1 MPTQCIDISADKNIS
16 NASPFAMGAFMVCYI
31 ITNLLMKAS
40 FLFFIML
47 IVEFIICQVLFQ
59 FSPRVV
65 FLSIRFLTMH
75 KYKTPTH
82 TDPVYYPMESD
93 LKNLQPILDYKE
105 INEENKYE

>member
-16 NASPFAMGAFMVCYI
+16 NASPFAMGAFMVCYV

-40 FLFFIML
+40 FIYFILL

-65 FLSIRFLTMH
+65 FLSIRFLTMQ
-75 KYKTPTH
+75 KYQTPTH
-82 TDPVYYPMESD
+82 EDLKYYPMEQD
-93 LKNLQPILDYKE
+93 LSNLQPILEYKE
-105 INEENKYE
+105 IKEENKYE

>member
-31 ITNLLMKAS
+31 VTNMLMKAS
-40 FLFFIML
+40 FLYFILL
-47 IVEFIICQVLFQ
+47 IVEFIICQILFQ

-65 FLSIRFLTMH
+65 FLSIKFLTMQ

-82 TDPVYYPMESD
+82 EDAIYYPMEAD
-93 LKNLQPILDYKE
+93 LQNLQPILDYNEIKE
-105 INEENKYE
+105 DTKYE